1 MRTSKHDISLINRTA
16 AEKEDKMFFDITRSS
31 VWDYKARK
39 EINTLEELERFQKE
53 NHAPLIVDFREQ
65 TIEIYDD
72 YRE

>member
-1 MRTSKHDISLINRTA
+1 
-16 AEKEDKMFFDITRSS
+16 MFFDITRSS

-53 NHAPLIVDFREQ
+53 NHAPLIVDFRER